1 MTTENQNQ
9 ISAAT
14 AGCAAAAGYAD
25 GRPKWD
31 ELCDCA
37 TICRT
42 LQPKG
47 MNESLEHFAAR
58 AEQTLRTAYEHG
70 ADWNYDADCP
80 HCDTGRKH
88 TSVLNQPTSHNSSP

>member
-1 MTTENQNQ
+1 MNNTQNDN
-9 ISAAT
+9 ADRRLAPV
-14 AGCAAAAGYAD
+14 AGYAD
-25 GRPKWD
+25 GRPKWE

-42 LQPKG
+42 LRPKG

-58 AEQTLRTAYEHG
+58 AEQTLRAAYEHG
-70 ADWNYDADCP
+70 ADWNYNADCP

-88 TSVLNQPTSHNSSP
+88 TAQADSQSPAKNL